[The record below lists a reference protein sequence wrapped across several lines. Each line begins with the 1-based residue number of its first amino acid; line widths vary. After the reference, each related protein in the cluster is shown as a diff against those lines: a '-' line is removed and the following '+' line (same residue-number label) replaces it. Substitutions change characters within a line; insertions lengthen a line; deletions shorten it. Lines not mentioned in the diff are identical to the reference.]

1 MHEIGIVRAM
11 AKTVTDYA
19 EANGIDK
26 VAEIVLDIGELS
38 LVIPEYVEELYA
50 PVVQGTFLE
59 DTKLIINIVPGMA
72 VCDNCD
78 DVFNVVEHEG
88 YCPNC
93 GSFDKEVLSGQEF
106 LIREIH
112 VDEAEEGEEETE
124 AAAEEKSEA

>member
-50 PVVQGTFLE
+50 PDRKSVV
-59 DTKLIINIVPGMA
+59 
-72 VCDNCD
+72 
-78 DVFNVVEHEG
+78 
-88 YCPNC
+88 
-93 GSFDKEVLSGQEF
+93 
-106 LIREIH
+106 
-112 VDEAEEGEEETE
+112 
-124 AAAEEKSEA
+124 